1 MNKLFTVLHRNSR
14 IISILLFIVSFC
26 LFFIPFTE
34 PLYQRPLPLENSAYE
49 IMRSLVRY
57 PEFTSLSMFAIMFVY
72 SVLWL
77 SLIFSIFFSKK
88 YSFIFL
94 WSGLPFSVVF
104 FGTIYM
110 VWERAKS
117 NVPPSAGVF
126 IMAIV
131 YAFYL
136 LSLCVAIW
144 YAVRHKLFH
153 RMKLVIC
160 RPREHKPTKSERIAE
175 LERQVAELTKE
186 KDAE

>member
-1 MNKLFTVLHRNSR
+1 MNKLFTVLYRNSR

-72 SVLWL
+72 SALWL

-88 YSFIFL
+88 YPFIFL

-110 VWERAKS
+110 VTLFGNPNA
-117 NVPPSAGVF
+117 AVF
-126 IMAIV
+126 IMAVV

-136 LSLCVAIW
+136 LSLCTAIW
-144 YAVRHKLFH
+144 YAVKHGLFH
-153 RMKLVIC
+153 NLKLRINP
-160 RPREHKPTKSERIAE
+160 PREHKPTKAERIAE
-175 LERQVAELTKE
+175 LEARVRALENRNGS
-186 KDAE
+186 DD

>member
-1 MNKLFTVLHRNSR
+1 MNKLFAVLQRNSQ
-14 IISILLFIVSFC
+14 IISILLFTVSFC
-26 LFFIPFTE
+26 LFFIPFTA

-49 IMRSLVRY
+49 IMRSLVCY

-72 SVLWL
+72 TALWL
-77 SLIFSIFFSKK
+77 SLIFSIFFSTR
-88 YSFIFL
+88 YPFIFL

-110 VWERAKS
+110 VTLFGNPNA
-117 NVPPSAGVF
+117 AVF
-126 IMAIV
+126 IMAVV

-136 LSLCVAIW
+136 LSLCTAIW
-144 YAVRHKLFH
+144 YAVKHGLFH
-153 RMKLVIC
+153 NLKLRIHP
-160 RPREHKPTKSERIAE
+160 PREHKPTKSERIAE